1 MISSAIGLIG
11 RLGHI
16 NVPTCGIGKTALL
29 AQNGVYGSGRSSEHE
44 PCVTCGPDAAPIH
57 RTEPEKDVDSQA
69 MIDAYLRGVEALRQ
83 AVAGMTPE
91 QLVARPVPGRWS
103 TLEVVCHLA
112 DFEPIYADRMKRVI
126 ATDRPLLLSAGR
138 EAFARSLAYHG
149 RDIEEELA
157 LIDVTRRQ
165 MARILGSLL
174 QDAWER
180 VGVYRH
186 EGHEELRSLR
196 RLLEMITGH
205 IPHHAAFI
213 AEKRR
218 ALGIEHG

>member
-1 MISSAIGLIG
+1 VES
-11 RLGHI
+11 
-16 NVPTCGIGKTALL
+16 
-29 AQNGVYGSGRSSEHE
+29 
-44 PCVTCGPDAAPIH
+44 D
-57 RTEPEKDVDSQA
+57 A
-69 MIDAYLRGVEALRQ
+69 MIDAYLDGIDVLRR

-126 ATDRPLLLSAGR
+126 ATDRPPMFSAGR
-138 EAFARSLAYHG
+138 EAFARSLAYHE
-149 RDIEEELA
+149 RDIDEELA

-165 MARILGSLL
+165 MARILRNVSH
-174 QDAWER
+174 DAWER
-180 VGVYRH
+180 VGIYRH

-196 RLLEMITGH
+196 RLLETITGH

-218 ALGIEHG
+218 ALGIEPG